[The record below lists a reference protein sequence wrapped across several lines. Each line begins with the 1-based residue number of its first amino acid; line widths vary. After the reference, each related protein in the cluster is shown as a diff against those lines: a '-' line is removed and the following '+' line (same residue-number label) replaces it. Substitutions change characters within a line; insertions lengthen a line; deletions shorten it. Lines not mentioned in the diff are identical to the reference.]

1 MHCNCVIHVL
11 LLYLISASGKLLQF
25 GKNCRRMGNC
35 RLFAADMDGT
45 VPVNNLRAECA
56 LQFL

>member
-45 VPVNNLRAECA
+45 VPVNNLRAE
-56 LQFL
+56 